1 MSLLLEPHLSL
12 SLSFAEQLER
22 QLRLASRAMGN
33 DGLRRDA
40 DTLRAQIRI
49 QFPELAA
56 EEDA

>member
-22 QLRLASRAMGN
+22 QLRFAAQAIGA
-33 DGLRRDA
+33 DALRQDA
-40 DTLRAQIRI
+40 DMLRAQIRI
-49 QFPELAA
+49 QFPDLAA